1 MKKAG
6 ISAYKIFPAS
16 EIVFDSEVRKICEKN
31 TCRLYGKSWACHP
44 AVGSVDDCR
53 ELCSRYENATLFG
66 SVYNLTE
73 PFDYEGMVSGHR
85 QFKKNCDSLFEMLVG
100 KSRNF
105 LLLSNEGCN
114 RCESCTYPENK
125 CRMPEKLFPSV
136 EGFGINVVALA
147 SKVGLKYNNG
157 ENTVTYF
164 GMLMF

>member
-1 MKKAG
+1 MYHNELFG
-6 ISAYKIFPAS
+6 LRL
-16 EIVFDSEVRKICEKN
+16 RKLRNRDKETQKD
-31 TCRLYGKSWACHP
+31 LAEFLGES
-44 AVGSVDDCR
+44 
-53 ELCSRYENATLFG
+53 ELCSRYENAALFS
-66 SVYNLTE
+66 SVYNLTD